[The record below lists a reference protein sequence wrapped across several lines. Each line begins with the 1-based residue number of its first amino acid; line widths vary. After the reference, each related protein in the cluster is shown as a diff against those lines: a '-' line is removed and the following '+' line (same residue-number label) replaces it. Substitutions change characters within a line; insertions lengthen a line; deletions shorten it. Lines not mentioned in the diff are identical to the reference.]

1 MDSPTT
7 HTRGL
12 VQTLQHWMAQAQL
25 VSLQE
30 AVTGVVVLLGSSR
43 LRVMDLPMS
52 VVDGPSALTHWL
64 MENDAQRA
72 VLSARMVEECL
83 QRLQIW

>member
-1 MDSPTT
+1 
-7 HTRGL
+7 
-12 VQTLQHWMAQAQL
+12 
-25 VSLQE
+25 
-30 AVTGVVVLLGSSR
+30 
-43 LRVMDLPMS
+43 MDLPMS